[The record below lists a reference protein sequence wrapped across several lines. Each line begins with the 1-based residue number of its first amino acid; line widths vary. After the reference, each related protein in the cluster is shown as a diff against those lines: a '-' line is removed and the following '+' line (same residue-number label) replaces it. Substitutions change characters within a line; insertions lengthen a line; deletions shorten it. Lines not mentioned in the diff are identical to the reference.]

1 VLAAGAEF
9 EIDTV
14 LPLPLE
20 RDSDEFAYAV
30 TVERNERI
38 DRKDS
43 AFPCRRRGNS
53 PQFNAVK
60 ARIGDTAR
68 MVAEEKRDSVPYRV
82 GTMIELPRAALMA
95 GEIARTAEFFSF
107 GTNDGE
113 ARRHRMP
120 RLAISARFAP
130 YRRAGRA
137 SSRLL
142 HGRTLSFVC
151 ASPRS

>member
-38 DRKDS
+38 DWKDS

-53 PQFNAVK
+53 PQFNTVK

-68 MVAEEKRDSVPYRV
+68 MVAEEKRGSVPT
-82 GTMIELPRAALMA
+82 GLEP
-95 GEIARTAEFFSF
+95 
-107 GTNDGE
+107 
-113 ARRHRMP
+113 
-120 RLAISARFAP
+120 
-130 YRRAGRA
+130 
-137 SSRLL
+137 
-142 HGRTLSFVC
+142 
-151 ASPRS
+151 